1 MEYMNKETGE
11 VFSFKEMLEDFRTQ
25 YDGGDP
31 TNPATWDWYYEEIA
45 KDVN

>member
-11 VFSFKEMLEDFRTQ
+11 VFLSKKEMLEDFRIY

-31 TNPATWDWYYEEIA
+31 TNPATWDEHYEEI
-45 KDVN
+45 KE

>member
-11 VFSFKEMLEDFRTQ
+11 VFLSEKEMLEDFREC

-31 TNPATWDWYYEEIA
+31 TNPITWDECYEIIR
-45 KDVN
+45 K